1 MLGPIREIVLEIS
14 VPFFNHKSK
23 TYSDAQSCPTLCDPV
38 DCSLSGSSV
47 HGILQARILEWV
59 TTSSPRGSSH
69 RKIRPTSLASPEPA
83 GGFFA
88 TSTTWETQK
97 QSKGKIL
104 RCLGGNGK
112 ENQPHTSILIFYF
125 TFNFKHI
132 HIFTELQSWHMQN
145 CGGMTEIFPKAGE
158 ECHNILGLGLWNNT
172 DLSSDCDFHFSAY
185 NIRQVIYSFCLTFPF

>member
-1 MLGPIREIVLEIS
+1 MGSQIVRHDWATTTPAGWILVLNRTSEMLGLIREIVLEIS

-59 TTSSPRGSSH
+59 TTSSSRGSSH
-69 RKIRPTSLASPEPA
+69 RKIRPTSRASPAPA

-88 TSTTWETQK
+88 TSTTWETQN

-112 ENQPHTSILIFYF
+112 ENQPYTSILIFYF
-125 TFNFKHI
+125 TFDFKHI
-132 HIFTELQSWHMQN
+132 HSFTKLQSWHMQN
-145 CGGMTEIFPKAGE
+145 WRYD
-158 ECHNILGLGLWNNT
+158 WN
-172 DLSSDCDFHFSAY
+172 LSQGWRRMS
-185 NIRQVIYSFCLTFPF
+185 